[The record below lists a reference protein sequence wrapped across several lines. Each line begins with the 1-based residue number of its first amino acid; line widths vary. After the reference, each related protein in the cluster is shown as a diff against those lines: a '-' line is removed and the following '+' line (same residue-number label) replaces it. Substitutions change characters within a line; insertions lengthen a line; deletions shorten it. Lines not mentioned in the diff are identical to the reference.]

1 MDIDSFCGVAHL
13 KVYRNHKPFRLL
25 LTERL
30 QELESSNLQ
39 TLDLD
44 LDLSEKLEILG
55 SADDKHF
62 LIDLTSAEVLEID
75 IIRLLSPC
83 IIRSVGNYEI
93 LSEVCCV
100 FERY

>member
-1 MDIDSFCGVAHL
+1 M
-13 KVYRNHKPFRLL
+13 RLL

-44 LDLSEKLEILG
+44 FDLSDKLEILE

-62 LIDLTSAEVLEID
+62 LIDLTSAEVVEID
-75 IIRLLSPC
+75 ITRPLSPC
-83 IIRSVGNYEI
+83 IIRSVGNYEVP
-93 LSEVCCV
+93 SETCCV
-100 FERY
+100 FKRD